1 MTICQGKNFN
11 KNGQKNAIGWALD
24 NRKIIFSNIQ
34 FNKLINGDNV
44 YKHTNKIKK
53 GLYNIDIQ
61 EIKSSSLNFF
71 WERIKNPN

>member
-1 MTICQGKNFN
+1 MDK
-11 KNGQKNAIGWALD
+11 KNAIGWALD

-71 WERIKNPN
+71 WERIKKPNQSQRNDD